1 MPISRRYL
9 ITSTLLFLLVGAAA
23 LLALVGATV
32 WLSQKAQV
40 DAGLVNEQ
48 RVVRNRAVSVR
59 EALLTAESSQRGY
72 LITGNEIYLA
82 PYDNAKLVAQA
93 ELAELVAAVR
103 RVARF
108 QPMLPRLGTL
118 VEQRLAELDEGIRLR
133 DAGALNGGGAPA
145 GTNQGKA
152 LMDEL
157 QVFLSA
163 IVLEADDAQT
173 VNLSTQTANIL
184 ALRIGTVLVS
194 ILILGVVA
202 GVVVTFAR
210 YTREI
215 VEARDALA
223 KANAGLEARVA
234 ERTKDLVQARD
245 RAEILLTEVNHRVA
259 NNLALIG
266 ALIHMQRQAVVD
278 EAARAALDETNARIQ
293 AITEI
298 HKHLYTAGD
307 VTSVELDGYMGALLA
322 QLEKTLASEG
332 HGAWIRQDI
341 EPVRVSTNASIN
353 LGIIVV
359 EWVTNAFKYAY
370 KGRAGEVRVLARRS
384 DSNLL
389 VAVQDDGTGIAPGQP
404 ARGSGVGS
412 RIVTTIARSLEARVE
427 YLNLN
432 PGTDARILLP
442 LEPA

>member
-72 LITGNEIYLA
+72 IITGNEIYLA

-103 RVARF
+103 MVARF